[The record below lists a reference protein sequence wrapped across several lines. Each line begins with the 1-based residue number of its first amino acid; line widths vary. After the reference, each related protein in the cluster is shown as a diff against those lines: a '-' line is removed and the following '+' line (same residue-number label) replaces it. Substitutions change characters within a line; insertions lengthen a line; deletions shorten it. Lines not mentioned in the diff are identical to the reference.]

1 MDRRRKFLDVMQE
14 AGAGNL
20 GVEIADILERRGFF
34 TAPGSISHHSAYEG
48 GLFDHSLLVTEKLNW
63 LTDKLNLKWDN
74 PRSPVIVG
82 MFHDLC
88 KMDNYRREDIQL
100 KTIGGVIHRP
110 GNNWIKSDDSAWGN
124 GHGVKSVLI
133 ASTFLKLTEEEVM
146 CIIHHMGAY
155 EKDQW
160 GAYDLAIR
168 MYPNVLFTHTAD
180 MLASKV
186 VEFCRAD
193 V

>member
-14 AGAGNL
+14 AGVGNL
-20 GVEIADILERRGFF
+20 GVEIADTLESGGFF
-34 TAPGSISHHSAYEG
+34 VAPGSISHHSAYEG
-48 GLFDHSLLVTEKLNW
+48 GLFDHSLLVVEKLKW

-74 PRSPVIVG
+74 PRSPFIVG

-88 KMDNYRREDIQL
+88 KVDSYKREDIQL
-100 KTIGGVIHRP
+100 KTIGGVIHKP
-110 GNNWIKSDDSAWGN
+110 GDWIKVNNSAWGSS
-124 GHGVKSVLI
+124 HGARSALI

-160 GAYDLAIR
+160 AAYDAAIR
-168 MYPNVLFTHTAD
+168 KYPNVLFTHTAD
-180 MLASKV
+180 MYASKV
-186 VEFCRAD
+186 TEPYGANE
-193 V
+193 

>member
-14 AGAGNL
+14 AGVGNV
-20 GVEIADILERRGFF
+20 GVEVADILEDGGFF
-34 TAPGSISHHSAYEG
+34 VAPGSISHH
-48 GLFDHSLLVTEKLNW
+48 KLNW
-63 LTDKLNLKWDN
+63 LTDNLSLKWDN

-88 KMDNYRREDIQL
+88 KMDSYKREDIQL
-100 KTIGGVIHRP
+100 KTIGGVIHKP
-110 GNNWIKSDDSAWGN
+110 GDWIKVNNSAWGSS
-124 GHGVKSVLI
+124 HGVRSALI

-160 GAYDLAIR
+160 AAYDAAIR
-168 MYPNVLFTHTAD
+168 RYPNVLFTHTAD
-180 MLASKV
+180 MYASKV
-186 VEFCRAD
+186 IEPYGAD
-193 V
+193 E

>member
-1 MDRRRKFLDVMQE
+1 M
-14 AGAGNL
+14 
-20 GVEIADILERRGFF
+20 
-34 TAPGSISHHSAYEG
+34 APGSISHHSAYEG

-74 PRSPVIVG
+74 SRSPVIVG

-88 KMDNYRREDIQL
+88 KMDSYKREDIQL
-100 KTIGGVIHRP
+100 KTIGGVIHKP
-110 GNNWIKSDDSAWGN
+110 GDWIKVNNSAWGSS
-124 GHGVKSVLI
+124 HGARSALI

-160 GAYDLAIR
+160 AAYDAAIR
-168 MYPNVLFTHTAD
+168 KYPNVLFTHTAD
-180 MLASKV
+180 MYASKV
-186 VEFCRAD
+186 IEPYGANE
-193 V
+193 

>member
-1 MDRRRKFLDVMQE
+1 MDRRRKFLNVMQE
-14 AGAGNL
+14 AGVGNL
-20 GVEIADILERRGFF
+20 GVEIADILEDGGFF
-34 TAPGSISHHSAYEG
+34 VAPGSIRHHSAYEG

-74 PRSPVIVG
+74 SRSPSVVG

-88 KMDNYRREDIQL
+88 KMDSYKREDIQL
-100 KTIGGVIHRP
+100 KTIGGVIHKP
-110 GNNWIKSDDSAWGN
+110 GDWIKVSDSAWGN
-124 GHGVKSVLI
+124 SHGVRSALI

-160 GAYDLAIR
+160 GAYDAAIR
-168 MYPNVLFTHTAD
+168 KYPNVLFTHTAD
-180 MLASKV
+180 MYASKV
-186 VEFCRAD
+186 IEPYGAD
-193 V
+193 E